1 MTIDGKQ
8 IEALLRSM
16 TPDASPIHIDR
27 MDVLDGGRSAET
39 FRVRGTSFSAE
50 QRELDVVVRRVPAD
64 GLLAPYDIERECR
77 ILRALQGSPIPVP
90 AVVGCDA
97 AGEYL
102 GAPCMAT
109 SYVDGEPLS
118 FFGQTTTTDDVR
130 LPDYFAALAAI
141 HSLDWRACGLDFLDA
156 GEDPVE
162 AELRRDEA
170 RLHHHNRFGPD
181 ERRLAGW
188 LRANKPAKTYKTLLH
203 GDANP
208 ANYLFEGTRIAAVLD
223 WELALIGDPRLD
235 LGFFAAIQ
243 STLGGAWALD
253 AAAHVRGYETARPDA
268 DLRRLDYFEAV
279 GLFRLTGFL
288 HAGDRLHG
296 ADVSAL
302 RDRLHGRFE
311 RIASGNADDP
321 LTPAAGHQGEV

>member
-1 MTIDGKQ
+1 MTIDSKQ

-16 TPDASPIHIDR
+16 RPDASPVRIDR
-27 MDVLDGGRSAET
+27 IDMLDGGRSAET
-39 FRVRGTSFSAE
+39 FRVRGAASSAE
-50 QRELDVVVRRVPAD
+50 QRALDVVVRRVPAD
-64 GLLAPYDIERECR
+64 GLLAPYDIEREYR

-102 GAPCMAT
+102 GAPCMVT

-118 FFGQTTTTDDVR
+118 FFGQMTGTDDAR
-130 LPDYFAALAAI
+130 LPAYFATLAAI
-141 HSLDWRACGLDFLDA
+141 HSLDWRAIGLAFLDTA
-156 GEDPVE
+156 DDGVE
-162 AELRRDEA
+162 AELRRDAA
-170 RLHHHNRFGPD
+170 RLRHHNRFGPD
-181 ERRLAGW
+181 ERRFAGW

-203 GDANP
+203 GDPNP
-208 ANYLFEGTRIAAVLD
+208 ANYLFDGTRIAAVLD

-243 STLGGAWALD
+243 SVLGGEWTLD
-253 AAAHVRGYETARPDA
+253 AAAHVRGYVTARPDA
-268 DLRRLDYFEAV
+268 DLRRLEYFEAV

-288 HAGDRLHG
+288 HAGERLHG

-302 RDRLHGRFE
+302 RGRLRGRLE
-311 RIASGNADDP
+311 AIAGGSVGDP
-321 LTPAAGHQGEV
+321 IAPASGHQGEV

>member
-16 TPDASPIHIDR
+16 TPDASPVRVDR
-27 MDVLDGGRSAET
+27 IDVLDGGRSAET
-39 FRVRGTSFSAE
+39 IRVRAASTSGE
-50 QRELDVVVRRVPAD
+50 QRALDVVVRRVPAD

-77 ILRALQGSPIPVP
+77 VLRALQASPIPVP
-90 AVVGCDA
+90 AVAGCDA
-97 AGEYL
+97 AGEHL
-102 GAPCMAT
+102 GAPCMVTA
-109 SYVDGEPLS
+109 YVDGEPLS
-118 FFGQTTTTDDVR
+118 FFGQTTAADDAR
-130 LPDYFAALAAI
+130 LPAYFATLAAI
-141 HSLDWRACGLDFLDA
+141 HSLDWQAIGLAFLDTA
-156 GEDPVE
+156 DDGVE
-162 AELRRDEA
+162 GELRRDEA
-170 RLHHHNRFGPD
+170 RLRHHNRYGPD
-181 ERRLAGW
+181 ERRFADW

-203 GDANP
+203 GDPNP
-208 ANYLFEGTRIAAVLD
+208 ANYLFDGPRIAAVLD

-243 STLGGAWALD
+243 SVLGGDWELD
-253 AAAHVRGYETARPDA
+253 AQAHARGYTVARRDE
-268 DLRRLDYFEAV
+268 DLRSLDYFEAV

>member
-1 MTIDGKQ
+1 VTVDGKQ

-16 TPDASPIHIDR
+16 TPDASPVRIDR
-27 MDVLDGGRSAET
+27 IDVLDGGRSAET
-39 FRVRGTSFSAE
+39 IRVRAASTSGE
-50 QRELDVVVRRVPAD
+50 QRALDVVVRRVPAD

-77 ILRALQGSPIPVP
+77 ILRALHASPIPVP

-118 FFGQTTTTDDVR
+118 FFGQTTAADDAR
-130 LPDYFAALAAI
+130 LPAYFATLAAI
-141 HSLDWRACGLDFLDA
+141 HSVDWRAIGLAFLDTA
-156 GEDPVE
+156 DDGVDG
-162 AELRRDEA
+162 ELRRDEA
-170 RLHHHNRFGPD
+170 RLRHHNRFGSD
-181 ERRLAGW
+181 EHALADW
-188 LRANKPAKTYKTLLH
+188 LRANKPAKTYKVLLH
-203 GDANP
+203 GDPNP
-208 ANYLFEGTRIAAVLD
+208 ANYLFDGTRIAAVLD

-235 LGFFAAIQ
+235 LGFVAAIQ
-243 STLGGAWALD
+243 SMFGGAWALD
-253 AAAHVRGYETARPDA
+253 AAAHVRGYVAAQPDA
-268 DLRRLDYFEAV
+268 DLRRLEYFEAV

-288 HAGDRLHG
+288 HAERLRG

-311 RIASGNADDP
+311 ASARGNAGDPLAPASG
-321 LTPAAGHQGEV
+321 HRGEA